1 MAEKSATCPIC
12 GDKAI
17 KEDAPFCSQRCRDVD
32 LNRWLNGSYAVPAQ
46 DQTTPSDPV
55 NDNEQPE

>member
-1 MAEKSATCPIC
+1 
-12 GDKAI
+12 